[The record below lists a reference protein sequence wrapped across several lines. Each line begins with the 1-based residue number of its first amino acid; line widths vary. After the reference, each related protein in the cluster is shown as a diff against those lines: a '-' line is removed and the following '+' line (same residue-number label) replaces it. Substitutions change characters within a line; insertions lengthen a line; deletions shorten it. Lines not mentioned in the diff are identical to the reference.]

1 MFRFERGVGEVSGSY
16 GSGGGG
22 SPGFQREWRW
32 DQSSLTEFK
41 GGTKENRLTR
51 FNVTTKMLSLF

>member
-1 MFRFERGVGEVSGSY
+1 MSGSY
-16 GSGGGG
+16 GSGGG